1 MNTSPREKRWR
12 KQTHLCQLEEKKR
25 SSWAVNAGLHK
36 GTALNHAQPS
46 PVLPLAQRAESW
58 QGGAAAL
65 KQDSRS
71 HLWAA
76 RGKE

>member
-1 MNTSPREKRWR
+1 MSMSPREKRWR
-12 KQTHLCQLEEKKR
+12 KQTHLRQLEEKKR

-36 GTALNHAQPS
+36 VTALNHA
-46 PVLPLAQRAESW
+46 PLSLLLLLAERAESW